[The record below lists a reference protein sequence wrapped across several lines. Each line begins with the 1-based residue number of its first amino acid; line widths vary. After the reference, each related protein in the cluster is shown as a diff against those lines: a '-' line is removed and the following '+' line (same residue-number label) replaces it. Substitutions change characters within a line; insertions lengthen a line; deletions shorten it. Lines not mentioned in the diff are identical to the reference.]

1 MASCIALVP
10 PPKISNPGDAIV
22 SSRAFVKAAKLSL
35 AGVGIVGGLAI
46 AGASLAQ
53 PAADK
58 AAAAKAAAA
67 LPATGAPVATDPAV
81 LDKGRMIFTDYGC
94 AQCHSLGDAGAT
106 GHVGPSLDGN
116 PNINLAFVTDRVTNG
131 QGMMPSFA
139 SQLSPDEI
147 AAVAAYIT
155 KVAAK

>member
-1 MASCIALVP
+1 VP
-10 PPKISNPGDAIV
+10 SNNISDRGDPIV
-22 SSRAFVKAAKLSL
+22 SSRAFVQAARPVL
-35 AGVGIVGGLAI
+35 AAVGIVAGLAVM
-46 AGASLAQ
+46 GGVSLAQ
-53 PAADK
+53 NAPDK

-67 LPATGAPVATDPAV
+67 LPATGAPSAADPAV
-81 LDKGRMIFTDYGC
+81 LDKGRQIFTDYGC

-116 PNINLAFVTDRVTNG
+116 PNITQDFVKQRVTDG

-147 AAVAAYIT
+147 TAVASYIA
-155 KVAAK
+155 KVATK

>member
-1 MASCIALVP
+1 M
-10 PPKISNPGDAIV
+10 
-22 SSRAFVKAAKLSL
+22 SRAFVQTARLGL
-35 AGVGIVGGLAI
+35 AGLGIIAGLAVM
-46 AGASLAQ
+46 GGVSRAQ
-53 PAADK
+53 NAPAAAPS
-58 AAAAKAAAA
+58 AAAPSA
-67 LPATGAPVATDPAV
+67 AV
-81 LDKGRMIFTDYGC
+81 LDKGRQIFGDYGC

-116 PNINLAFVTDRVTNG
+116 PNITQDFVKDRVTNG

-147 AAVAAYIT
+147 NAVAAYIA

>member
-1 MASCIALVP
+1 VP
-10 PPKISNPGDAIV
+10 STNISDRGYAVV
-22 SSRAFVKAAKLSL
+22 STSGFERAVRLGLAA
-35 AGVGIVGGLAI
+35 AGVVVGLA
-46 AGASLAQ
+46 ALGGTSFAQ
-53 PAADK
+53 NS

-67 LPATGAPVATDPAV
+67 LPATGAPVAADPAV
-81 LDKGRMIFTDYGC
+81 LDKGRQIFTDYGC

-116 PNINLAFVTDRVTNG
+116 PNITLDFVKQRVTDG

-147 AAVAAYIT
+147 TAVASYIA
-155 KVAAK
+155 KVATK

>member
-10 PPKISNPGDAIV
+10 PSKISNPGDAIV
-22 SSRAFVKAAKLSL
+22 TSRAFVKAAKLGL
-35 AGVGIVGGLAI
+35 AAAGIVAGLAAVGGVALAQAPDLTQNAPAAAPPA
-46 AGASLAQ
+46 AGA
-53 PAADK
+53 PAA
-58 AAAAKAAAA
+58 
-67 LPATGAPVATDPAV
+67 TDQAV

-116 PNINLAFVTDRVTNG
+116 PSITQAFVVDRVTNG

-139 SQLSPDEI
+139 SQLSADEI
-147 AAVAAYIT
+147 NTVAAYIA
-155 KVAAK
+155 KVATK

>member
-1 MASCIALVP
+1 VT
-10 PPKISNPGDAIV
+10 
-22 SSRAFVKAAKLSL
+22 SRAFVKAAKL
-35 AGVGIVGGLAI
+35 GLAAVGFV
-46 AGASLAQ
+46 AGLAALGGVSLAQ
-53 PAADK
+53 NAPDTPAAAPP
-58 AAAAKAAAA
+58 AAAAGPAA
-67 LPATGAPVATDPAV
+67 

-116 PNINLAFVTDRVTNG
+116 PNITQAFVVDRVTNG

-147 AAVAAYIT
+147 NTVAAYIA
-155 KVAAK
+155 KVATK